1 MGFAGGGGGVLTNHT
16 HDTAITND
24 GGSLAANATQFGLS
38 NQSMLVSDGSNIQEL
53 AVGSEGDN
61 LGVTGG
67 ALTWGASV
75 HSILADILVLANST
89 TIGDY
94 TQPTSSTC
102 SSTATGTL
110 TPDWTWDGTAT
121 GWTLGTGCVIAASQ
135 LAITCRS
142 DGVTA
147 SRNASRDLAADIGE
161 TWIGNTW
168 VMRFKMSG
176 TSLTN
181 NNVGQ
186 GWKFDTM
193 VADTTAVTA
202 EDPASGPV
210 YAGVMDL
217 SLHASGGG
225 TGDRH
230 AQAWTNSATQN
241 NTGSSFSNPVTLT
254 WYVQLTNDG
263 TNIVVKVYSDSG
275 FSSLIESLS
284 IAQTTAS
291 DLQSSLKYLVIRSF
305 VQGITTASTVY
316 VEDINFWNDVDD
328 VVTSNPCSNTIDDD
342 VATYWKSDTET
353 NPNVYVDM
361 SSATTTSNLALYP
374 NAATTETEI
383 KIQSSSNASDWT
395 DKRTITFSNLTA
407 GAWNY
412 IRFNLV
418 SARYWR
424 IYGSSGSSYFLQI
437 DEIKVLNS
445 VSDADVRNLHGH
457 RSISSSDTSL
467 NNAGV

>member
-1 MGFAGGGGGVLTNHT
+1 MGFGGGGSNVTKAHT
-16 HDTAITND
+16 HDSTVVQD
-24 GGSLAANATQFGLS
+24 GGALAANVTQFGLN

-53 AVGSEGDN
+53 ALGSEGDN

-67 ALTWGASV
+67 AITWGASI
-75 HSILADILVLANST
+75 HSVLADILILANST

-110 TPDWTWDGTAT
+110 PPDWTWDGTAT
-121 GWTLGTGCVIAASQ
+121 GWTLGVGCVVASSQ
-135 LAITCRS
+135 LAITCAD
-142 DGVTA
+142 DGVTV

-181 NNVGQ
+181 NNSAQ
-186 GWKFDTM
+186 TWRFQTI
-193 VADTTAVTA
+193 VASSTAIST
-202 EDPASGPV
+202 ESPASGPV
-210 YAGVMDL
+210 YAGSMGLDL
-217 SLHASGGG
+217 HGATNSG
-225 TGDRH
+225 TRN
-230 AQAWTNSATQN
+230 AQAWTNSSEQGN
-241 NTGSSFSNPVTLT
+241 NGSSFSNPITLT

-263 TNIVVKVYSDSG
+263 TNIVAKYYSDSG

-291 DLQSSLKYLVIRSF
+291 DLQSSLKYLVARIF
-305 VQGITTASTVY
+305 TQNITTASTVY
-316 VEDINFWNDVDD
+316 IEDINFWNDVDD
-328 VVTSNPCSNTIDDD
+328 VVTSHPCSNTIDDD

-395 DKRTITFSNLTA
+395 DKRTITYSNLTT

-424 IYGSSGSSYFLQI
+424 IYGSSGGSSFLQI
-437 DEIKVLNS
+437 DEIKVLDS